1 MPCSSQT
8 LGDDT
13 FAGSGLPLLSS
24 FGEEIC
30 RVMGKGSIAEAK
42 QSVQSGSAFVLEGF
56 IA

>member
-24 FGEEIC
+24 FGEEN
-30 RVMGKGSIAEAK
+30 VELWGKGVLQR
-42 QSVQSGSAFVLEGF
+42 QSSLFSLDLPLSWKAS
-56 IA
+56 